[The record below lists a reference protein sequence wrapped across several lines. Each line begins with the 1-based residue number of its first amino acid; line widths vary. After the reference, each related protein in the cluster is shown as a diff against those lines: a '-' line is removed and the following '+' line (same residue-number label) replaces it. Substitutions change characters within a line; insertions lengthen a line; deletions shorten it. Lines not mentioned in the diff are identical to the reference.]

1 MKNLVKG
8 AVLLLLLIP
17 GIAITGTAQV
27 LKSNTPKLYIK
38 TTTTKGEG
46 GNQVFTSTTTT
57 VESEIFEV
65 SLGVMGVGLANYYYG
80 SKVIDDG
87 KYFNI
92 VENDSI
98 VTFNGSGEF
107 IKYMSARGY
116 KMVSET
122 RGEFAN
128 SYVFKRE

>member
-1 MKNLVKG
+1 MKNLVNR
-8 AVLLLLLIP
+8 AVLLLLVISC
-17 GIAITGTAQV
+17 IAKTGTAQA
-27 LKSNTPKLYIK
+27 LKSAIPKLYIK
-38 TTTTKGEG
+38 TTTAKGEG
-46 GNQVFTSTTTT
+46 NNQIFTSTTTT

-80 SKVIDDG
+80 SKVIDDE

-107 IKYMSARGY
+107 IRFMSARGY
-116 KMVSET
+116 KMVSER

-128 SYVFKRE
+128 DYVFKRE